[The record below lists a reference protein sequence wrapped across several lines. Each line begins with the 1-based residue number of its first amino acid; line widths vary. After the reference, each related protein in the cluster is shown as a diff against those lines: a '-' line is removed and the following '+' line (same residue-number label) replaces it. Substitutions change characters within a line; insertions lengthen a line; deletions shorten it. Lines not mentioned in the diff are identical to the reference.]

1 MEHFLCDG
9 RVFLVFS
16 QNGLPYSI
24 SFSKLNLCD
33 FEIAIEI
40 LLLVD
45 YKPQSTLADDCFAF
59 ES

>member
-1 MEHFLCDG
+1 MVSYFF
-9 RVFLVFS
+9 VFT
-16 QNGLPYSI
+16 QYGLPYTI

-33 FEIAIEI
+33 FKITVEI

-45 YKPQSTLADDCFAF
+45 YKPQSTLADDCFTF